1 MSYIATCHTDV
12 FIHVDVHTCTC
23 VLNASCTY
31 MCTSCMHV
39 EECIMYMCMSN
50 IYVMQLYKNTCSYAC
65 AVTCY

>member
-39 EECIMYMCMSN
+39 EVHYVHVHVKHLCHAAIQKYM
-50 IYVMQLYKNTCSYAC
+50 
-65 AVTCY
+65 